1 VKLDPLAGPLW
12 LDVSL
17 WSADLANLERDIR
30 RLEPFADS
38 FHLDAADG
46 HSVRNLLFFPDLV
59 ARIRQITSKPLHV
72 HLFAT
77 RPMDLAPL
85 FVDAGA
91 DWLTVPLE
99 TGKRVW
105 QVLEWAQGRGCRA
118 GVSLELE
125 TPVELVRGLRQR
137 VQHVVLMGTP
147 SGVKGCGLDERACDR
162 MAEASA
168 YLEGTKV
175 LLLADGGIRQETVP
189 LLRASG
195 AQGIVP
201 GSLLCSAED
210 PAAVHEWLKSL

>member
-1 VKLDPLAGPLW
+1 MKIEPLAAPLW

-46 HSVRNLLFFPDLV
+46 HYLRSLLFFPDLV
-59 ARIRQITSKPLHV
+59 ARIRQITAKPLHV

-85 FVDAGA
+85 FAEAGA

-105 QVLEWAQGRGCRA
+105 QVVEWAQSRGCKA
-118 GVSLELE
+118 GVSLELD

-147 SGVKGCGLDERACDR
+147 SGVKGRGLDERACDR
-162 MAEASA
+162 VAEASA
-168 YLEGTKV
+168 YLEGTQV

-201 GSLLCSAED
+201 GSLLCGAED

>member
-1 VKLDPLAGPLW
+1 MSLQPMAEPLW

-17 WSADLANLERDIR
+17 WSADLANLESEIR

-46 HSVRNLLFFPDLV
+46 HYIRTLLFFPDLV
-59 ARIRQITSKPLHV
+59 ARIRELTRKPLHV

-77 RPMDLAPL
+77 RPMDLLPL
-85 FVDAGA
+85 FLEAGA
-91 DWLTVPLE
+91 DWVTMPVE

-105 QVLEWAQGRGCRA
+105 QAIEQAQARGARA
-118 GVSLELE
+118 GVSLELD
-125 TPVELVRGLRQR
+125 TPAGMIRGFRNR
-137 VQHVVLMGTP
+137 VQHILLMGTP

-168 YLEGTKV
+168 LLEGTPV
-175 LLLADGGIRQETVP
+175 RLLADGGIREETVP

-195 AQGIVP
+195 AGGIVP
-201 GSLLCSAED
+201 GSLICKAQD
-210 PAAVHEWLKSL
+210 PAAVFRWLKSL

>member
-1 VKLDPLAGPLW
+1 MTMRVLPEPLW

-17 WSADLANLERDIR
+17 WSADLANLERDTR

-46 HSVRNLLFFPDLV
+46 HFVRSLLFFPDLV
-59 ARIRQITSKPLHV
+59 ARLREITAKPLHV

-85 FVDAGA
+85 FAEAGA
-91 DWLTVPLE
+91 DRITVPLE
-99 TGKRVW
+99 AGKRVW
-105 QVLEWAQGRGCRA
+105 QVVDWARERGLKA

-125 TPVELVRGLRQR
+125 TPVEQVRGFRQR
-137 VQHVVLMGTP
+137 VDHVILMGTP

-162 MAEASA
+162 MAAA
-168 YLEGTKV
+168 AAHLEGTKT
-175 LLLADGGIRQETVP
+175 LLVADGGIRQETVP

-195 AQGIVP
+195 AQGVVP
-201 GSLLCSAED
+201 GSLVCAASD
-210 PAAVHEWLKSL
+210 PAGMHEWLKSL

>member
-1 VKLDPLAGPLW
+1 MAEPLW

-17 WSADLANLERDIR
+17 WSADLANLESEIR

-46 HSVRNLLFFPDLV
+46 HYIRTLLFFPDLV
-59 ARIRQITSKPLHV
+59 ARIRELTRKPLHV

-77 RPMDLAPL
+77 RPMDLLPL
-85 FVDAGA
+85 FLEAGA
-91 DWLTVPLE
+91 DWVTMPVE

-105 QVLEWAQGRGCRA
+105 QAIEQAQARGARA
-118 GVSLELE
+118 GVSLELD
-125 TPVELVRGLRQR
+125 TPVGMIRGFRNR
-137 VQHVVLMGTP
+137 VQHILLMGTP

-168 YLEGTKV
+168 LLEGTPV
-175 LLLADGGIRQETVP
+175 QLLADGGIREETVP

-195 AQGIVP
+195 AGGIVP
-201 GSLLCSAED
+201 GSLICKAQD
-210 PAAVHEWLKSL
+210 PAAVFRWLKSL

>member
-1 VKLDPLAGPLW
+1 MTPGGPAAPLW

-17 WSADLANLERDIR
+17 WSADLANLEREVR
-30 RLEPFADS
+30 RLEPLADS

-46 HSVRNLLFFPDLV
+46 HYVRTLLFFPELV
-59 ARIRQITSKPLHV
+59 ARIREITARPLHV

-85 FVDAGA
+85 FAEAGA
-91 DWLTVPLE
+91 DWITVPLE
-99 TGKRVW
+99 AGKRVW
-105 QVLEWAQGRGCRA
+105 QVVEWARQKGLKA

-125 TPVELVRGLRQR
+125 TPVEQVRGFRQR
-137 VQHVVLMGTP
+137 VNHVVLMGTP
-147 SGVKGCGLDERACDR
+147 PGGKGYRLDERACDR
-162 MAEASA
+162 MAAAAA

-175 LLLADGGIRQETVP
+175 LLMADGGIREETVP

-195 AQGIVP
+195 AEAVVP
-201 GSLLCSAED
+201 GSLLCAAED

>member
-1 VKLDPLAGPLW
+1 MAEPLW

-17 WSADLANLERDIR
+17 WSADLANLESEIR

-46 HSVRNLLFFPDLV
+46 HYIRTLLFFPDLL
-59 ARIRQITSKPLHV
+59 ARIRELTRKPLHV

-77 RPMDLAPL
+77 RPMDLLPL
-85 FVDAGA
+85 FLEAGA
-91 DWLTVPLE
+91 DWVTMPVE

-105 QVLEWAQGRGCRA
+105 QAIEQAQARGARA
-118 GVSLELE
+118 GVSLELD
-125 TPVELVRGLRQR
+125 TPVGMIRGFRNR
-137 VQHVVLMGTP
+137 VQHILLMGTP

-168 YLEGTKV
+168 LLEGTPV
-175 LLLADGGIRQETVP
+175 RLLADGGIREETVP

-195 AQGIVP
+195 AGGIVP
-201 GSLLCSAED
+201 GSLICKAQD
-210 PAAVHEWLKSL
+210 PAAVFRWLKSL

>member
-1 VKLDPLAGPLW
+1 MSLQPMAEPLW

-17 WSADLANLERDIR
+17 WSADLANLESEIR

-46 HSVRNLLFFPDLV
+46 HYIRTLLFFPDLV
-59 ARIRQITSKPLHV
+59 ARIRELTRKPLHV

-77 RPMDLAPL
+77 RPMDLLPL
-85 FVDAGA
+85 FLEAGA
-91 DWLTVPLE
+91 DWVTMPVE

-105 QVLEWAQGRGCRA
+105 QAIEQAQARGARA
-118 GVSLELE
+118 GVSLELD
-125 TPVELVRGLRQR
+125 TPVGMIRGFRNR
-137 VQHVVLMGTP
+137 VQHILLMGTP

-168 YLEGTKV
+168 LLEGTPV
-175 LLLADGGIRQETVP
+175 RLLADGGIREEAVP

-195 AQGIVP
+195 AGGIVP
-201 GSLLCSAED
+201 GSLICKAQD
-210 PAAVHEWLKSL
+210 PAAVFRWLKSL

>member
-1 VKLDPLAGPLW
+1 MTSRVVPEPLW

-17 WSADLANLERDIR
+17 WSADLANLERDTR

-46 HSVRNLLFFPDLV
+46 HFVRSLLFFPDLV
-59 ARIRQITSKPLHV
+59 ARLREITAKPLHV

-85 FVDAGA
+85 FAEAGA
-91 DWLTVPLE
+91 DRITVPLE
-99 TGKRVW
+99 AGKRVW
-105 QVLEWAQGRGCRA
+105 QVVDWARERGLKA

-125 TPVELVRGLRQR
+125 TPVEQVRGFRQR
-137 VQHVVLMGTP
+137 VDHVILMGTP

-162 MAEASA
+162 MAAAAA
-168 YLEGTKV
+168 YLEGTKT
-175 LLLADGGIRQETVP
+175 LLVADGGIRQETVP

-195 AQGIVP
+195 AQGVVP
-201 GSLLCSAED
+201 GSLVCAASD
-210 PAAVHEWLKSL
+210 PAGMHEWLKSL

>member
-1 VKLDPLAGPLW
+1 MAEPLW

-17 WSADLANLERDIR
+17 WSADLANLESEIR

-46 HSVRNLLFFPDLV
+46 HYIRTLLFFPDLV
-59 ARIRQITSKPLHV
+59 ARIRELTRKPLHV

-77 RPMDLAPL
+77 RPMDLLPL
-85 FVDAGA
+85 FLEAGA
-91 DWLTVPLE
+91 DWVTMPVE

-105 QVLEWAQGRGCRA
+105 QAIEQAQARGARA
-118 GVSLELE
+118 GVSLELD
-125 TPVELVRGLRQR
+125 TPVGMIRGFRNR
-137 VQHVVLMGTP
+137 VQHILLMGTP

-168 YLEGTKV
+168 LLEGTPV
-175 LLLADGGIRQETVP
+175 RLLADGGIREETVP

-195 AQGIVP
+195 AGGIVP
-201 GSLLCSAED
+201 GSLICKAQD
-210 PAAVHEWLKSL
+210 PAAVFRWLKSL

>member
-1 VKLDPLAGPLW
+1 MKIDPLAAPLW

-46 HSVRNLLFFPDLV
+46 HYVRSLLFFPDLV
-59 ARIRQITSKPLHV
+59 ARIRQITSRPLHV

-85 FVDAGA
+85 FAEAGA

-105 QVLEWAQGRGCRA
+105 HVVEWAQSRGCKA
-118 GVSLELE
+118 GVSLELD
-125 TPVELVRGLRQR
+125 TPVGLVRGFRHR
-137 VQHVVLMGTP
+137 IQHLVLMGTP

-168 YLEGTKV
+168 HLEGTEV
-175 LLLADGGIRQETVP
+175 LLLADGGIRRETVP

-201 GSLLCSAED
+201 GSLLCGAEA
-210 PAAVHEWLKSL
+210 PRETCEWLKSL

>member
-1 VKLDPLAGPLW
+1 MAEPLW

-17 WSADLANLERDIR
+17 WSADLANLESEIR

-46 HSVRNLLFFPDLV
+46 HYIRTLLFFPDLV
-59 ARIRQITSKPLHV
+59 ARIRELTRKPLHV

-77 RPMDLAPL
+77 RPMDLLPL
-85 FVDAGA
+85 FLEAGA
-91 DWLTVPLE
+91 DWVTVPVE

-105 QVLEWAQGRGCRA
+105 QAIEQAQARGARA
-118 GVSLELE
+118 GVSLELD
-125 TPVELVRGLRQR
+125 TPVEMIRGFRNR
-137 VQHVVLMGTP
+137 VQHILLMGTP

-168 YLEGTKV
+168 LLEGTPV
-175 LLLADGGIRQETVP
+175 RLLADGGIREETVP

-195 AQGIVP
+195 AGGIVP
-201 GSLLCSAED
+201 GSLICKAQDL
-210 PAAVHEWLKSL
+210 AAVFRWLKSL

>member
-1 VKLDPLAGPLW
+1 MSLQPMAEPLW

-17 WSADLANLERDIR
+17 WSADLANLESEIR

-46 HSVRNLLFFPDLV
+46 HYIRTLLFFPDLV
-59 ARIRQITSKPLHV
+59 ARIRELTRKPLHV

-77 RPMDLAPL
+77 RPMDLLPL
-85 FVDAGA
+85 FLEAGA
-91 DWLTVPLE
+91 DWVTMPVE

-105 QVLEWAQGRGCRA
+105 QAIEQAQARGARA
-118 GVSLELE
+118 GVSLELD
-125 TPVELVRGLRQR
+125 TPVGMIRGFRNR
-137 VQHVVLMGTP
+137 VQHILLMGTP

-168 YLEGTKV
+168 LLEGTPV
-175 LLLADGGIRQETVP
+175 RLLADGGIREETVP

-195 AQGIVP
+195 AGGIVP
-201 GSLLCSAED
+201 GSLICKAQD
-210 PAAVHEWLKSL
+210 PAAVFRWLKSL

>member
-1 VKLDPLAGPLW
+1 MKIDPLAAPLW

-17 WSADLANLERDIR
+17 WSADLVNLERDIR

-46 HSVRNLLFFPDLV
+46 HYTRSLLFFPDLV
-59 ARIRQITSKPLHV
+59 ARIRQVTAKPLHV

-85 FVDAGA
+85 FAEAGA
-91 DWLTVPLE
+91 DWFTVPVE

-105 QVLEWAQGRGCRA
+105 QVVEWAQGRGAKA
-118 GVSLELE
+118 GVSLELD
-125 TPVELVRGLRQR
+125 TPVSMVRGLRQR

-147 SGVKGCGLDERACDR
+147 SGVKGCPLDERACDR
-162 MAEASA
+162 VAEAA
-168 YLEGTKV
+168 ALLEGTDT
-175 LLLADGGIRQETVP
+175 LLLCDGGIRQETVP

-201 GSLLCSAED
+201 GSLLCGAED
-210 PAAVHEWLKSL
+210 PQAVHQWLKSL

>member
-1 VKLDPLAGPLW
+1 MNLAPLAEPLW

-46 HSVRNLLFFPDLV
+46 HYARTLLFFPDLV
-59 ARIRQITSKPLHV
+59 ARIRLITAKPLHV

-85 FVDAGA
+85 FIAAGA
-91 DWLTVPLE
+91 NWLTVPLE
-99 TGKRVW
+99 SGKRVW
-105 QVLEWAQGRGCRA
+105 QVVEWAQEQGCRA

-125 TPVELVRGLRQR
+125 TPVELLRGLRQR
-137 VQHVVLMGTP
+137 VQHVVLMGTQ

-162 MAEASA
+162 MSEASA
-168 YLEGTKV
+168 YLDGAKV
-175 LLLADGGIRQETVP
+175 LLLADGGIRRETVP

-201 GSLLCSAED
+201 GSLLCAADS
-210 PAAVHEWLKSL
+210 PAQVHEWLKSL

>member
-1 VKLDPLAGPLW
+1 MSFQPVSEPLW

-17 WSADLANLERDIR
+17 WSADLANLESEIR

-46 HSVRNLLFFPDLV
+46 HYIRTLLFFPDLV
-59 ARIRQITSKPLHV
+59 ARIRELTRKPLHV

-77 RPMDLAPL
+77 RPMDLLPL
-85 FVDAGA
+85 FLEAGA
-91 DWLTVPLE
+91 DRVTVPVE

-105 QVLEWAQGRGCRA
+105 QAIEQAQARGARA
-118 GVSLELE
+118 GVSLELD
-125 TPVELVRGLRQR
+125 TPVDMIRGFRNR
-137 VQHVVLMGTP
+137 VHHIVLMGTP

-168 YLEGTKV
+168 LLEGTAV
-175 LLLADGGIRQETVP
+175 RLLADGGIREETVP

-195 AQGIVP
+195 AGGIVP
-201 GSLLCSAED
+201 GSLICKAQD
-210 PAAVHEWLKSL
+210 PAAVFRWLKSL